1 MPQFRRTLFSLAS
14 LLAFASPVIAGKLA
28 IVIDD
33 FGYRPHNENQVLAM
47 PAAISVAVLPDSPH
61 AREMATKAHN
71 SGHEV
76 LIHLPMAPLSKQPLE
91 KNTLRPEM
99 SSDEIER
106 IIRSAVNNVP
116 FAVGINNHMGSKMT
130 SSLFGMQKV
139 MQALA
144 HYNLYFLDSVTIGN
158 TQAMRAAQGTGVKVI
173 KRKVFLDDSQNEAD
187 IRVQFNRA
195 IDLARRNGS
204 TIAIGHP
211 HPSTVRVLQ
220 QMVYNLPPDITLVKA
235 SSLLSE
241 PQVDT
246 STPPKNTV
254 PDAPRNPFTGAEVC
268 KAANPPAQV
277 PASRFFEV
285 LSESISQSTLV
296 VYFEHQWQGWGKQP
310 AAAKVNA
317 SAE

>member
-1 MPQFRRTLFSLAS
+1 MFPFRRNV
-14 LLAFASPVIAGKLA
+14 LAFAALLALSSPVLAGKLA

-47 PAAISVAVLPDSPH
+47 PSAISVAVLPDSPH

-116 FAVGINNHMGSKMT
+116 YAVGINNHMGSKMT
-130 SSLFGMQKV
+130 SNLFGMQKV
-139 MQALA
+139 MQALER
-144 HYNLYFLDSVTIGN
+144 YNLYFLDSVTIGN

-187 IRVQFNRA
+187 I
-195 IDLARRNGS
+195 
-204 TIAIGHP
+204 
-211 HPSTVRVLQ
+211 Q

-235 SSLLSE
+235 SSLLNE

-246 STPPKNTV
+246 STPPKNAV
-254 PDAPRNPFTGAEVC
+254 PDAPRNPFRGVKLC
-268 KAANPPAQV
+268 KPKKPIEPVYAN
-277 PASRFFEV
+277 RFFEV
-285 LSESISQSTLV
+285 LSESISQSTLI
-296 VYFEHQWQGWGKQP
+296 VYFQHQWQGWGKQP
-310 AAAKVNA
+310 EAAKFNA
-317 SAE
+317 SAN